1 MWIFSRKL
9 GRPGEF
15 KDKVLKG
22 LYDAELKETSLIF
35 ISKEPK
41 WKEEI
46 KAVLVRQLSPD
57 RHVFKTTYVNSFEI
71 VENSRREDKMRET
84 RNSNTD
90 SSKTA
95 EDNKRD
101 NKAGETQEVSKE
113 SVSCEDADKEEQ
125 TSDDC
130 RDKEPEWYENL
141 KKNVG

>member
-9 GRPGEF
+9 GRPGKF

-57 RHVFKTTYVNSFEI
+57 RHVFKTTYVNS
-71 VENSRREDKMRET
+71 RKQ
-84 RNSNTD
+84 
-90 SSKTA
+90 
-95 EDNKRD
+95 
-101 NKAGETQEVSKE
+101 QERG
-113 SVSCEDADKEEQ
+113 Q
-125 TSDDC
+125 
-130 RDKEPEWYENL
+130 
-141 KKNVG
+141 NVGNKKQQHR